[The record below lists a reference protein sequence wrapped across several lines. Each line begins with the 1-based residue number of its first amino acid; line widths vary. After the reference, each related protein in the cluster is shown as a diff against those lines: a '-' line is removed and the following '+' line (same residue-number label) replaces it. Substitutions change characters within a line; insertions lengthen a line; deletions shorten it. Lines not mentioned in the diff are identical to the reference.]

1 MRKNLTRTADSLRDA
16 AQQLLHIEIL
26 CERRCVNM
34 EKYAKAQ
41 MEVIEFE
48 AEDVITTSSC
58 NGVNAG
64 IGGWGC
70 GTDNPGCS
78 SYCSELSTD

>member
-1 MRKNLTRTADSLRDA
+1 MRKNLTRTVDPLCDA
-16 AQQLLHIEIL
+16 VQQLLHIEIL

-48 AEDVITTSSC
+48 NEDVITASIP
-58 NGVNAG
+58 
-64 IGGWGC
+64 IGGGDE
-70 GTDNPGCS
+70 GFGD
-78 SYCSELSTD
+78 

>member
-1 MRKNLTRTADSLRDA
+1 
-16 AQQLLHIEIL
+16 
-26 CERRCVNM
+26 M

-48 AEDVITTSSC
+48 AEDVITTSGGC
-58 NGVNAG
+58 NGMDAS

-70 GTDNPGCS
+70 GTDDPSCS
-78 SYCSELSTD
+78 KYCWEFDVS

>member
-1 MRKNLTRTADSLRDA
+1 MRKNLTRTADPLRDA
-16 AQQLLHIEIL
+16 AQQLLYIEIF

-48 AEDVITTSSC
+48 AEDVITTSGEC
-58 NGVNAG
+58 MGDCVGEVTN
-64 IGGWGC
+64 
-70 GTDNPGCS
+70 DPRYPGQG
-78 SYCSELSTD
+78 L

>member
-1 MRKNLTRTADSLRDA
+1 MRKNLTRTADFSRDA
-16 AQQLLHIEIL
+16 VQQPLHIEIF

-58 NGVNAG
+58 NGMDAS